1 MDNPVFVDEEDIRKN
16 VTGNLDLIEFNWFKL
31 TTDPKEGGTIFDFY
45 NGDRWVD
52 KKNRGFFCTKSFKR
66 SKVTHQQIYKWK
78 TNLWKSFRP

>member
-16 VTGNLDLIEFNWFKL
+16 VTGNLDLIDFNWFKL

-52 KKNRGFFCTKSFKR
+52 KKKQGIFL
-66 SKVTHQQIYKWK
+66 HQK
-78 TNLWKSFRP
+78 L